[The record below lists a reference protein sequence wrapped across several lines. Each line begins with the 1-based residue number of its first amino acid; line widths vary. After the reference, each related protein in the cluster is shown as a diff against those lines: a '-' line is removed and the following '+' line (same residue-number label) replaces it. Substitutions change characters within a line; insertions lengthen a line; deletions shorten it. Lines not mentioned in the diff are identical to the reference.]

1 MAAVPS
7 PVSPG
12 SHPST
17 PPSSSPSARPPKFRH
32 SFWWYLKWFFY
43 SIALVVFCVVVA
55 VAAVGYGLYKE
66 LEKIVPDSRM
76 IQTRTKAE
84 TTRIYAADGK
94 TLLAEIKGEDRIWK
108 PFSELVK
115 SPAKWP
121 HYNTPEDKADNVRNI
136 LKATLSIEDARFYRH
151 PGMDAKRLA
160 GAALANYK
168 SGHAGQGG
176 STITEQLAVNLY
188 QTRTK
193 SVSRRLQAALLAL
206 QLEKRYSKDEI
217 LELYVNEIYY
227 GNGAYGC
234 EAAAQTYFGKSADSL
249 SVGEAAMLAGMP
261 QRPTYYDPFEHFDRT
276 KKRQK
281 IVLNEMMENGFITR
295 SQYSAAANDDSIQR
309 TVQRQY
315 ERRRREKRTPE
326 RWKYPYFVAY
336 VKSYLNQ
343 YNIDEAALKRG
354 GLKIITTIEPQ
365 LQEDAQNAL
374 LKQLNRLGDRKLQGA
389 LVSIDPWTGHVLAMV
404 GGRDYY
410 DKAHNGEFNRA
421 VMAKRQPGST
431 FKPYIYAAAMEAGY
445 SPNSGVVDSFMRTNG
460 MNEVRTGGKEVRN
473 YDRSHHGR
481 ISFIEAIGMSNNVAA
496 TRVMLKVGIG
506 SVIQKA
512 HLMGIQSNLSPY
524 ASLALGASEISLLE
538 HVSGYGVFATRGL
551 RAEPTPIE
559 RVESSTGE
567 LLVDHAHPV
576 RGARVM
582 SSDAGDKMWQMLRYV
597 VTNGTGRRANF
608 ARDVI
613 GKTGTTS
620 ANKDVWFMGA
630 TSKLAAGVWIGYDK
644 PRPLAHGSAGGA
656 WCAPVWRSYMMQAT
670 DVWNKRNKIEK
681 MVEDARL
688 TEQSRESAK
697 QNMKVIRVRLCDET
711 GLIATSACP
720 STHVVAYSVA
730 SGVPQETCYVHV
742 PVASETRV
750 LGNRN
755 DNPRPRRGDLG
766 FDSSTDDSK
775 PATRAP
781 SDNGE
786 WLDQPAADAGERS
799 NDRSNDG
806 GTRRSPVPQAEER
819 TTERANERGD
829 VIIHSDGTRSQ
840 GQGNEDDV
848 VIVRPGESAPLTRE
862 NTRENGGF

>member
-17 PPSSSPSARPPKFRH
+17 LPPVKPPKVRH

-43 SIALVVFCVVVA
+43 TIALTVFCVVVA

-66 LEKIVPDSRM
+66 LEKVVPDSRL

-115 SPAKWP
+115 DSQKWP
-121 HYNTPEDKADNVRNI
+121 HYTSPEDKADNVRNV

-168 SGHAGQGG
+168 SGRAAQGG

-217 LELYVNEIYY
+217 IELYVNEIYY

-234 EAAAQTYFGKSADSL
+234 EAASQIYFGKSSDSL
-249 SVGEAAMLAGMP
+249 SVGEAALLAGLP
-261 QRPTYYDPFEHFDRT
+261 QRPTYYDPFEQFEHA

-281 IVLNEMMENGFITR
+281 IVLNEMVDNGFITR
-295 SQYSAAANDDSIQR
+295 AQYFAAANDASVQR
-309 TVQRQY
+309 TVERSA
-315 ERRRREKRTPE
+315 RRRSREKRTPE

-336 VKSYLNQ
+336 VKTYLKQ
-343 YNIDEAALKRG
+343 YNIDEATLRKG
-354 GLKIITTIEPQ
+354 GLKIVTTIEPK
-365 LQEDAQNAL
+365 LQEEAEQAL
-374 LKQLNRLGDRKLQGA
+374 IRQLNRLGDGKLQGA
-389 LVSIDPWTGHVLAMV
+389 LVSIDPWTGHVIAMV

-421 VMAKRQPGST
+421 VQAKRQCGST
-431 FKPYIYAAAMEAGY
+431 FKPYVYAAAMEAGY
-445 SPNSGVVDSFMRTNG
+445 NPDSAVVDSTMRTNG
-460 MNEVRTGGKEVRN
+460 VREVNSGGKEVRN
-473 YDRSHHGR
+473 YDHTHHGK
-481 ISFIEAIGMSNNVAA
+481 ISFLSAIGMSNNVAA
-496 TRVMLKVGIG
+496 TRVMLKVGTG

-512 HLMGIQSNLSPY
+512 HLMGIQSNLTPY
-524 ASLALGASEISLLE
+524 ASLALGASEITLLE
-538 HVSGYGVFATRGL
+538 HVSGYGVFATKGL
-551 RAEPTPIE
+551 RAEPTPVE
-559 RVESSTGE
+559 RVESATGE
-567 LLVDHAHPV
+567 LLIDHAHPV
-576 RGARVM
+576 RGSRVM
-582 SSDAGDKMWQMLRYV
+582 SKDAGEKMWQMLRYV
-597 VTNGTGRRANF
+597 VTDGTGRKANF
-608 ARDVI
+608 AKDVI

-620 ANKDVWFMGA
+620 SNKDVWFMGA
-630 TSKLAAGVWIGYDK
+630 TSKLVAGVWIGYDK
-644 PRPLAHGSAGGA
+644 PRDLGGNSAGGK
-656 WCAPVWRSYMMQAT
+656 WCAPVWRRYMEQAT
-670 DVWNKRNKIEK
+670 DFWKKRNKTEDLI
-681 MVEDARL
+681 EDARL

-711 GLIATSACP
+711 GLVATSACP
-720 STHVVAYSVA
+720 STRVMVYSVA

-742 PVASETRV
+742 PKATETRI
-750 LGNRN
+750 LG
-755 DNPRPRRGDLG
+755 DDYKPRAKRGDLG
-766 FDSSTDDSK
+766 FDGSQSRDKPTSRTPADD
-775 PATRAP
+775 
-781 SDNGE
+781 GQ
-786 WLDQPAADAGERS
+786 WLDQPAADAGERTTS
-799 NDRSNDG
+799 PPPKTS
-806 GTRRSPVPQAEER
+806 TSPVPQVEER
-819 TTERANERGD
+819 SD
-829 VIIHSDGTRSQ
+829 VIIHSDGTRSR
-840 GQGNEDDV
+840 GHSNDDDV
-848 VIVRPGESAPLTRE
+848 IIVQPGESAPAPRS
-862 NTRENGGF
+862 GF